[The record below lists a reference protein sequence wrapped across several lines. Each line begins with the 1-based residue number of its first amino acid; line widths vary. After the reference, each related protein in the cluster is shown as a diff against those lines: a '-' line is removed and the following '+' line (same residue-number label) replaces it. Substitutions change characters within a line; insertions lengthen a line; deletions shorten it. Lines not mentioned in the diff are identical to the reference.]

1 MTRDYE
7 RELNESV
14 KAFKRAFSAHD
25 YESSD
30 VITRKG
36 STLYVVNRT
45 RQEEVTFSMPD
56 GMLHGRRIG

>member
-1 MTRDYE
+1 MARDYQK
-7 RELNESV
+7 ELNESV

-45 RQEEVTFSMPD
+45 RQGEVAFSRPD

>member
-1 MTRDYE
+1 MAMDYE

-14 KAFKRAFSAHD
+14 KEFKRAFSAHD

-30 VITRKG
+30 VVTRKG
-36 STLYVVNRT
+36 STLYVVNRS
-45 RQEEVTFSMPD
+45 RQSEVTFFMPD

>member
-1 MTRDYE
+1 MDYE
-7 RELNESV
+7 RELDESV
-14 KAFKRAFSAHD
+14 KEFKRAFSAHD

-45 RQEEVTFSMPD
+45 RQDEVAFSMPD

>member
-1 MTRDYE
+1 MDYE

-14 KAFKRAFSAHD
+14 KEFKRAMRARD

-36 STLYVVNRT
+36 TTLYVVNRT
-45 RQEEVTFSMPD
+45 RQSEVIFSMPD